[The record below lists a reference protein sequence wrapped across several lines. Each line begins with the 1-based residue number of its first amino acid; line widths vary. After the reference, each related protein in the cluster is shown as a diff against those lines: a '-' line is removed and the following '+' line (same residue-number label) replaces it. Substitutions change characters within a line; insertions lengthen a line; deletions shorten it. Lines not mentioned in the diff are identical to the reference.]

1 MKADLFHCFAN
12 GSLAASGNHWA
23 LADAPWTEHKD
34 FPGVFLKNLAGP
46 ELTQGLLTCHLVRIE
61 ALQKIGRH
69 THGQRLELHE
79 VVAGSGVC
87 RTPEG
92 EIAYAPGVMAVLP
105 ANVPHEVRAGEHGL
119 CLFAKFVTLPA

>member
-12 GSLAASGNHWA
+12 GSLAASGNQWA

-79 VVAGSGVC
+79 LVPVREIRHASSLRLASRNCFGVRLCC
-87 RTPEG
+87 RRK
-92 EIAYAPGVMAVLP
+92 A
-105 ANVPHEVRAGEHGL
+105 L
-119 CLFAKFVTLPA
+119 CIWL